1 MMLVLVFN
9 SGSSSLK
16 YQLYSM
22 PGGNVLAKGMIERIG
37 EIESMASQEVGSSVI
52 NTYIAIK
59 DHHEALGMMKTMLTD
74 EHKGAI
80 KSMSE
85 IGACG
90 HRVVHGGESFSR
102 SVPVNEKLEK
112 AIEDYADLAPLHNPQ
127 NLAGIQAAREMLGD
141 IPQIACF
148 DTAFHQTIQKT
159 AYLYALPLNM
169 YEKYK
174 IRRYGFHG
182 ISHRYVARR
191 TAEIMGKGKYDVNLI
206 TCHLGNGS
214 SITAVGNGK
223 SMDTSMGLTPLEGVA
238 MGTRTG
244 DLDPAV
250 IFYLV
255 RKGYNIKDVE
265 NIFNKQSGLR
275 GISGTSNDVRDLE
288 EKAEVGDKNAQ
299 LALDIFAYKVRKYI
313 GAYMAVLDSVD
324 GIVFTGG
331 IGTSGVKM
339 RERILQNMNHLGIQL
354 NSEANKK
361 AVGIEAEIHAQN
373 SAIEVFVIPTD
384 EESAIAKDTYEMA
397 NDIINKKRS

>member
-1 MMLVLVFN
+1 MLVLVFN

-16 YQLYSM
+16 YQLYNM
-22 PGGNVLAKGMIERIG
+22 PDHTVMAKGAIERIG
-37 EIESMASQEVGSSVI
+37 EIESKATQKVSADEIIKNISV
-52 NTYIAIK
+52 K
-59 DHHEALGMMKTMLTD
+59 DHNEALEIMRIMLTD
-74 EHKGAI
+74 DTKGAI

-85 IGACG
+85 VGACG
-90 HRVVHGGESFSR
+90 HRVVHGGESFSG
-102 SVPVNEKLEK
+102 SVLVNEKLEK
-112 AIEDYADLAPLHNPQ
+112 AIEDYADLAPLHNPP

-148 DTAFHQTIQKT
+148 DTAFHQTIQKS

-223 SMDTSMGLTPLEGVA
+223 SVDTSMGLTPLEGVA

-255 RKGYNIKDVE
+255 RKGYNIKNVE

-275 GISGTSNDVRDLE
+275 GVSDTSNDVRDLE

-331 IGTSGVKM
+331 IGANGVKM

-354 NSEANKK
+354 NSDANKK
-361 AVGIEAEIHAQN
+361 AAGIEAEIHAQD

-384 EESAIAKDTYEMA
+384 EEGAIAKDTYKTA
-397 NDIINKKRS
+397 NDITKQKRS

>member
-1 MMLVLVFN
+1 MLVLVFN

-16 YQLYSM
+16 YQLYNM
-22 PGGNVLAKGMIERIG
+22 PDHTVMAKGAIERIG
-37 EIESMASQEVGSSVI
+37 EIESKATQKVSADEIIKNISV
-52 NTYIAIK
+52 K
-59 DHHEALGMMKTMLTD
+59 DHNEALEIMRIMLTD
-74 EHKGAI
+74 DTKGAI

-85 IGACG
+85 VGACG
-90 HRVVHGGESFSR
+90 HRVVHGGESFSG
-102 SVPVNEKLEK
+102 SVLVNEKLEK
-112 AIEDYADLAPLHNPQ
+112 AIEDYADLAPLHNPP

-148 DTAFHQTIQKT
+148 DTAFHQTIQKS

-223 SMDTSMGLTPLEGVA
+223 SVDTSMGLTPLEGVA

-255 RKGYNIKDVE
+255 RKGYNIKNVE

-275 GISGTSNDVRDLE
+275 GVSDTSNDVRDLE

-324 GIVFTGG
+324 GSVFTGG
-331 IGTSGVKM
+331 IGANGVKM
-339 RERILQNMNHLGIQL
+339 RE
-354 NSEANKK
+354 
-361 AVGIEAEIHAQN
+361 
-373 SAIEVFVIPTD
+373 
-384 EESAIAKDTYEMA
+384 
-397 NDIINKKRS
+397 

>member
-1 MMLVLVFN
+1 MLVLVFN

-16 YQLYSM
+16 YQLYNM
-22 PGGNVLAKGMIERIG
+22 PDHTVMAKGAIERIG
-37 EIESMASQEVGSSVI
+37 EIESKATQKVSADEIIKNISV
-52 NTYIAIK
+52 K
-59 DHHEALGMMKTMLTD
+59 DHNEALEIMRIMLTD
-74 EHKGAI
+74 DTKGAI

-85 IGACG
+85 VGACG
-90 HRVVHGGESFSR
+90 HRVVHGGESFSG
-102 SVPVNEKLEK
+102 SVLVNEKLEK
-112 AIEDYADLAPLHNPQ
+112 AIEDYADLAPLHNPP

-148 DTAFHQTIQKT
+148 DTAFHQTIQKS

-223 SMDTSMGLTPLEGVA
+223 SVDTSMGLTPLEGVA

-255 RKGYNIKDVE
+255 RKGYNIKNVE

-275 GISGTSNDVRDLE
+275 GVSDTSNDVRDLE

-324 GIVFTGG
+324 GSVFTGG
-331 IGTSGVKM
+331 IGANGVKM

-354 NSEANKK
+354 NSDANKK
-361 AVGIEAEIHAQN
+361 AAGIEAEIHAQD

-384 EESAIAKDTYEMA
+384 EEGAIAKDTYKTA
-397 NDIINKKRS
+397 NDITKQKRS